1 MQEILANILK
11 LSKEMSTDLGKLQ
24 IEVEELRKE
33 GVQTVKNLM
42 K

>member
-24 IEVEELRKE
+24 IEVKELRKE